1 MVMRAL
7 LEFVLDAL
15 FPPQCIPCGEKLPR
29 TARFLSCC
37 DACLKNIPMRSGF
50 SCAQCGRRLPLPQNT
65 CHRGTPA
72 VAAAT
77 DFTDASAQ
85 ALIYALKYSGLTDAA
100 RPLAAL
106 LHAHLVRHPSL
117 HALARP
123 VLVPIPLHPKR
134 LRTRGFNQSELVA
147 RELSRLLS
155 DTLPTDAA
163 SLVRTANTTTQT
175 AEATREKRRK
185 NVRGAF
191 AVADASRIRGATVLL
206 VDDVCTSGGTL
217 TEAARALRAA
227 GAAHIIGLVIARA

>member
-50 SCAQCGRRLPLPQNT
+50 SCAECGRRLPLPRNT

-100 RPLAAL
+100 RPLALL
-106 LHAHLVRHPSL
+106 LHRHLVNYLPL
-117 HALARP
+117 ETLTRP

-134 LRTRGFNQSELVA
+134 LRARGFNQSALVA
-147 RELSRLLS
+147 QELARLFG
-155 DTLPTDAA
+155 DTVPVDDA

-175 AEATREKRRK
+175 AEATREKRRE

-191 AVADASRIRGATVLL
+191 AVRPGANLAGATVLL
-206 VDDVCTSGGTL
+206 LDDVCTSGGTL
-217 TEAARALRAA
+217 TEATRVLRAA
-227 GAAHIIGLVIARA
+227 GAARIIGIVVARA